1 LWLFTKSLR
10 TMSEQN
16 GLGQIRVGPDPA
28 NVVEELSAP
37 KLIAL
42 HLIQGA
48 LVTVAFVPFA
58 PLVQAAGLPP
68 IGALLVAILLVFVP
82 VELGI
87 VLLAV
92 RRDGGAAAVAFP
104 GRSIPAPASNAEAVV
119 AGQHVNEQIRPTSA
133 GTRNDQRA
141 VISAEVAFRVLRYLG
156 GVLSRHQGPCV
167 QRLGSPSPL
176 ARCSG

>member
-1 LWLFTKSLR
+1 
-10 TMSEQN
+10 MSEQN

-68 IGALLVAILLVFVP
+68 IAALLVAILLVLVP

-87 VLLAV
+87 VLRAV

-104 GRSIPAPASNAEAVV
+104 GRIPAPGIE
-119 AGQHVNEQIRPTSA
+119 
-133 GTRNDQRA
+133 
-141 VISAEVAFRVLRYLG
+141 
-156 GVLSRHQGPCV
+156 C
-167 QRLGSPSPL
+167 
-176 ARCSG
+176 